1 MNMLLSKAGSGTW
14 LDGVHPIVKI
24 TAAVMMLIAALL
36 VTDPLAMTVYLAALG
51 VLLLASGCSRPLM
64 RTTLVLLP
72 LALLVIASNHW
83 MGTEL
88 DRTLVSGLRMM
99 TISLSIT
106 MFAFTTTPAQLV
118 SGLESVRAP
127 RRLTLAIMVML
138 RFLPVFIRDMDRVR
152 QSNGL
157 RARPSKHRLRVGYRA
172 FMMPVVSRV
181 YNLSDNITLGLHTR
195 GFRVQGERTMVNAMA
210 FSVADAFLLAI
221 FAISSA
227 AVVLA

>member
-1 MNMLLSKAGSGTW
+1 MLLSQSESDTW
-14 LDGVHPIVKI
+14 LDGVHPLVKI
-24 TAAVMMLIAALL
+24 AAAVMMLLAALL
-36 VTDPLAMTVYLAALG
+36 VMDPVAMSLYILALG
-51 VLLLASGCSRPLM
+51 SLLVLSGCGLALL
-64 RTTLVLLP
+64 RTSFIVLP
-72 LALLVIASNHW
+72 LALLVMASNLW
-83 MGTEL
+83 METDL

-99 TISLSIT
+99 TIAVSIT

-118 SGLESVRAP
+118 SGLESMRAP

-157 RARPSKHRLRVGYRA
+157 RARPRRHRLRVAYRS

-181 YNLSDNITLGLHTR
+181 YNLSDSITLGLHTR
-195 GFRVQGERTMVNAMA
+195 GFRLQGERTMINSMA
-210 FSVADAFLLAI
+210 FSRADALLLI
-221 FAISSA
+221 VFTMLST